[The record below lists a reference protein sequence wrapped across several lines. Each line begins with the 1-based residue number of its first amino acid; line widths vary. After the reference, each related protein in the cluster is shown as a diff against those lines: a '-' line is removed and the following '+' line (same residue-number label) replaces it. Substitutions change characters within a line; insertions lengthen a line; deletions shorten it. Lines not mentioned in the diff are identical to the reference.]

1 MENIKEKKMK
11 KLISFLA
18 VVLLAVS
25 FAFAGGSA
33 EQATTSESSDVV
45 TTISNPITIEF
56 WHSFSGDVQLPVIEG
71 LVKEFNDTVG
81 KEKGITVVP
90 VAQGSGPQLYSK
102 VIGAIKAG
110 DVPAVAMTK
119 VIYNEDYVT
128 ADASVDLTPYIN
140 DSEVGITDFD
150 DFFPAFQEESM
161 GYSKEGIY
169 SLPLAKNVDVVYYNA
184 DFFAENGLVPPRT
197 WDELEVVAQKI
208 YDLTGRAAFGYDNL
222 SYLFQ
227 NLCYQYGGAYTN
239 NKGDLLFLEDNA
251 WLEGVTN
258 YADKVWAGIWRTAG
272 EDYFFSGPFARQTI
286 MMYVGGTVESTY
298 INMKGPEFKWSAA
311 PIPQA
316 NLEDPHA
323 LSYDHVIA
331 ALSLDGYTEETY
343 AAWEFIKFITS
354 TEASLKITTGTA
366 YMATRNSVLETE
378 EYKTFIA
385 NGGNDA
391 LKAASQQKDFLF
403 YEPAFTTDTYS
414 TSTLSTEITTM
425 MKSILENHVDPQTA
439 MDALVNALK

>member
-1 MENIKEKKMK
+1 MK

-33 EQATTSESSDVV
+33 EQATKSESSDVV

-316 NLEDPHA
+316 NPEDPHA

-391 LKAASQQKDFLF
+391 LKAATQQKDFLF

>member
-1 MENIKEKKMK
+1 MK

-33 EQATTSESSDVV
+33 EQATTSESSAVV

-150 DFFPAFQEESM
+150 DFFPAFQDESM

-316 NLEDPHA
+316 NPEDPHA

-391 LKAASQQKDFLF
+391 LKAATQQKDFLF

>member
-1 MENIKEKKMK
+1 MK

-272 EDYFFSGPFARQTI
+272 DDYFFYGPFARQTI

-316 NLEDPHA
+316 NPEDPHA

-391 LKAASQQKDFLF
+391 LKAATQQKDFLF

>member
-1 MENIKEKKMK
+1 MK

-140 DSEVGITDFD
+140 DPEVGITDFD

-184 DFFAENGLVPPRT
+184 DFFAENGLVPPKT

-316 NLEDPHA
+316 NPEDPHA

-391 LKAASQQKDFLF
+391 LKAATQQKDFLF

>member
-1 MENIKEKKMK
+1 MK

-272 EDYFFSGPFARQTI
+272 EDYFFSAAFARQTI

-391 LKAASQQKDFLF
+391 LKAATQQKDFLF

>member
-1 MENIKEKKMK
+1 MK
-11 KLISFLA
+11 KLIAIFS
-18 VVLLAVS
+18 VVLLAAS

-33 EQATTSESSDVV
+33 EQTTAPETSSVV
-45 TTISNPITIEF
+45 TTLSKPITIEF
-56 WHSFSGDVQLPVIEG
+56 WHSFSGDVQLPVVEG
-71 LVKEFNDTVG
+71 LVKEFNETVG

-316 NLEDPHA
+316 NPEDPHA

-391 LKAASQQKDFLF
+391 LKAATQQKDFLF

>member
-1 MENIKEKKMK
+1 MK

-184 DFFAENGLVPPRT
+184 DFFAENGLVPPKT

-272 EDYFFSGPFARQTI
+272 EDYFFSGPFERQTI

-316 NLEDPHA
+316 NPEDPHA

-391 LKAASQQKDFLF
+391 LKAATQQKDFLF

>member
-1 MENIKEKKMK
+1 MK

-71 LVKEFNDTVG
+71 LVKEFYDTVG

-316 NLEDPHA
+316 NPEDPHA

-391 LKAASQQKDFLF
+391 LKAATQQKDFLF

>member
-1 MENIKEKKMK
+1 MK
-11 KLISFLA
+11 KLISFFA

-184 DFFAENGLVPPRT
+184 DFFAENGLVPPKT

-316 NLEDPHA
+316 NPEDPHA

-391 LKAASQQKDFLF
+391 LKAATQQKDFLF

>member
-1 MENIKEKKMK
+1 MK

-316 NLEDPHA
+316 NPEDPHV

-391 LKAASQQKDFLF
+391 LKAATQQKDFLF

>member
-1 MENIKEKKMK
+1 MK

-343 AAWEFIKFITS
+343 APWEFIKFITS

-391 LKAASQQKDFLF
+391 LKAATQQKDFLF

>member
-1 MENIKEKKMK
+1 MK

-140 DSEVGITDFD
+140 DSVVGITDFD

-316 NLEDPHA
+316 NPEDPHA

-391 LKAASQQKDFLF
+391 LKAATQQKDFLF

>member
-1 MENIKEKKMK
+1 MK

-150 DFFPAFQEESM
+150 DFFQAFQEESM

-316 NLEDPHA
+316 NPEDPHA

-391 LKAASQQKDFLF
+391 LKAATQQKDFLF

>member
-1 MENIKEKKMK
+1 MK

-45 TTISNPITIEF
+45 TTISKPITIEF

-316 NLEDPHA
+316 NPEDPHA

-391 LKAASQQKDFLF
+391 LKAATQQKDFLF

>member
-1 MENIKEKKMK
+1 MK

-18 VVLLAVS
+18 VVLIAVS

-184 DFFAENGLVPPRT
+184 DFFAENGLVPPKT

-251 WLEGVTN
+251 WIEGVTN

-316 NLEDPHA
+316 NPEDPHA

-391 LKAASQQKDFLF
+391 LKAATQQKDFLF

>member
-1 MENIKEKKMK
+1 MK

-316 NLEDPHA
+316 NPEDPHA

-366 YMATRNSVLETE
+366 YIATRNSVLETE

-391 LKAASQQKDFLF
+391 LKAATQQKDFLF

>member
-1 MENIKEKKMK
+1 MK

-140 DSEVGITDFD
+140 DSEVGITYFD

-316 NLEDPHA
+316 NPEDPHA

-391 LKAASQQKDFLF
+391 LKAATQQKDFLF

>member
-1 MENIKEKKMK
+1 MK

-161 GYSKEGIY
+161 GSSKEGIY

-316 NLEDPHA
+316 NPEDPHA

-391 LKAASQQKDFLF
+391 LKAATQQKDFLF

>member
-1 MENIKEKKMK
+1 MK

-18 VVLLAVS
+18 VVRLAVS

-316 NLEDPHA
+316 NPEDPHA

-391 LKAASQQKDFLF
+391 LKAATQQKDFLF

>member
-1 MENIKEKKMK
+1 MK

-169 SLPLAKNVDVVYYNA
+169 SLPLAKNVDVVYCNA

-316 NLEDPHA
+316 NPEDPHA

-391 LKAASQQKDFLF
+391 LKAATQQKDFLF

>member
-1 MENIKEKKMK
+1 MK

-184 DFFAENGLVPPRT
+184 DFFAENGLVPPKT

-391 LKAASQQKDFLF
+391 LKAATQQKDFLF

>member
-1 MENIKEKKMK
+1 MK
-11 KLISFLA
+11 KLISFLT

-184 DFFAENGLVPPRT
+184 DFFAENGLVPPKT

-391 LKAASQQKDFLF
+391 LKAATQQKDFLF

>member
-1 MENIKEKKMK
+1 MK

-25 FAFAGGSA
+25 FALAGGSA

-316 NLEDPHA
+316 NPEDPHA

-391 LKAASQQKDFLF
+391 LKAATQQKDFLF

>member
-1 MENIKEKKMK
+1 MK

-316 NLEDPHA
+316 NPEDPHA

-378 EYKTFIA
+378 EYKTFSA

-391 LKAASQQKDFLF
+391 LKAATQQKDFLF

>member
-45 TTISNPITIEF
+45 TTISKPITIEF

-184 DFFAENGLVPPRT
+184 DFFAENGLVPPKT

-391 LKAASQQKDFLF
+391 LKAATQQKDFLF

>member
-1 MENIKEKKMK
+1 MK

-150 DFFPAFQEESM
+150 DFFPAFQEESK

-316 NLEDPHA
+316 NPEDPHA

-391 LKAASQQKDFLF
+391 LKAATQQKDFLF

>member
-1 MENIKEKKMK
+1 MK

-184 DFFAENGLVPPRT
+184 DFFAENGLVPPKT

-316 NLEDPHA
+316 NPEDPHA

-391 LKAASQQKDFLF
+391 LKAATQQKDFLF

-439 MDALVNALK
+439 MDALVNALKQITGDA

>member
-1 MENIKEKKMK
+1 MK

-316 NLEDPHA
+316 NLDDPHA

-391 LKAASQQKDFLF
+391 LKAATQQKDFLF

-439 MDALVNALK
+439 MDALVNSLK

>member
-1 MENIKEKKMK
+1 MK

-45 TTISNPITIEF
+45 TTISKPITIEF

-140 DSEVGITDFD
+140 DPEVGITDFD

-391 LKAASQQKDFLF
+391 LKAATQQKDFLF

>member
-1 MENIKEKKMK
+1 MK
-11 KLISFLA
+11 KLISFFA

-316 NLEDPHA
+316 NPEDPHA

-391 LKAASQQKDFLF
+391 LKAATQQKDFLF

>member
-1 MENIKEKKMK
+1 MK

-140 DSEVGITDFD
+140 DSEDGITDFD

-316 NLEDPHA
+316 NPEDPHA

-391 LKAASQQKDFLF
+391 LKAATQQKDFLF

>member
-184 DFFAENGLVPPRT
+184 DFFAENGLVPPKT

-391 LKAASQQKDFLF
+391 LKAATQQKDFLF

>member
-1 MENIKEKKMK
+1 MK

-45 TTISNPITIEF
+45 TTISKPITIEF

-184 DFFAENGLVPPRT
+184 DFFAENGLVPPKT

-316 NLEDPHA
+316 NPEDPHA

-391 LKAASQQKDFLF
+391 LKAATQQKDFLF

>member
-1 MENIKEKKMK
+1 MK

-45 TTISNPITIEF
+45 TTISKPITIEF

-140 DSEVGITDFD
+140 DPEVGI
-150 DFFPAFQEESM
+150 SM

-316 NLEDPHA
+316 NPEDPHA

-391 LKAASQQKDFLF
+391 LKAATQQKDFLF

>member
-1 MENIKEKKMK
+1 MK

-184 DFFAENGLVPPRT
+184 DFFAENGLVPPKT
-197 WDELEVVAQKI
+197 WDELEVVSQKI

-316 NLEDPHA
+316 NPEDPHA

-391 LKAASQQKDFLF
+391 LKAATQQKDFLF

>member
-1 MENIKEKKMK
+1 MK

-391 LKAASQQKDFLF
+391 LKAATQQKDFLF

-439 MDALVNALK
+439 MDALVNSLK

>member
-1 MENIKEKKMK
+1 MK

-90 VAQGSGPQLYSK
+90 VAQGSGSQLYSK

-140 DSEVGITDFD
+140 DPEVGITDFD

-184 DFFAENGLVPPRT
+184 DFFAENGLVPPKT

-316 NLEDPHA
+316 NPEDPHA

-391 LKAASQQKDFLF
+391 LKAATQQKDFLF

>member
-1 MENIKEKKMK
+1 MK

-110 DVPAVAMTK
+110 DVPAVALTK

-150 DFFPAFQEESM
+150 DCFPAFQEESM

-316 NLEDPHA
+316 NPEDPHA

-391 LKAASQQKDFLF
+391 LKAATQQKDFLF

>member
-1 MENIKEKKMK
+1 MK

-298 INMKGPEFKWSAA
+298 INMKNPEFKWSAS

-316 NLEDPHA
+316 NPDKPHA

-391 LKAASQQKDFLF
+391 LKAATQQKDFLF